1 MPVHNIQPPPNAQAR
16 WEGQAAPGAAILI
29 SAEQGLGDT
38 IQFVRYAALVKQR
51 SQGQV
56 LFHLGDR
63 PLGQLLR
70 GVAGIDR
77 LISGEAA
84 GEWCDFHVSLLSLPG
99 IFGTTLTTIPAAV
112 PYLSAEPQRIDRWR
126 REVRRHEGFRVGIAW
141 QGAPWHVSDAQRSMP
156 LSAFEPVAECPG
168 VRLLSLQKGRGHE
181 QLAIL
186 ARPWRIVDLGA
197 VLDQGPDAFIDTAA
211 AMKHLDLVITSDT
224 AIAHLAGALGVPVW
238 VALSKVP
245 DWRWLLDRED
255 SPWYPTMRLFR
266 QTRAGDW
273 GEVFVRMARE
283 LATLVRERVAR

>member
-1 MPVHNIQPPPNAQAR
+1 MPRRTSTWERCCNLRARWDDAIGSYRHAIALDRNLADAYNNMGVALKELGRLDEAVATFEQCLEQHPTSAPLHYNRALVRLLSGDFVRGWPEWEYRLPVHNVQPPPNAQAR

-99 IFGTTLTTIPAAV
+99 IFGTTLATIPAAV

-141 QGAPWHVSDAQRSMP
+141 QGAPWHVSD
-156 LSAFEPVAECPG
+156 C
-168 VRLLSLQKGRGHE
+168 
-181 QLAIL
+181 
-186 ARPWRIVDLGA
+186 
-197 VLDQGPDAFIDTAA
+197 
-211 AMKHLDLVITSDT
+211 
-224 AIAHLAGALGVPVW
+224 
-238 VALSKVP
+238 
-245 DWRWLLDRED
+245 
-255 SPWYPTMRLFR
+255 
-266 QTRAGDW
+266 
-273 GEVFVRMARE
+273 
-283 LATLVRERVAR
+283 ATLDAAERV